1 MIRKDR
7 LFLFALILVGVS
19 DWLTTVVG
27 VGFFGASEA
36 NPLMAGLM
44 GSNMVVFSL
53 VKLFAVV
60 TAGFAFYK
68 AVGLS
73 INLNWTAA
81 KRCLD
86 VSYLVTVLFLTA
98 VVVNNLGTII

>member
-1 MIRKDR
+1 MIKKDVV
-7 LFLFALILVGVS
+7 FLSALILVGVS
-19 DWLTTVVG
+19 DWLTTILG
-27 VGFFGASEA
+27 VTFFGANEA
-36 NPLMAGLM
+36 NPLMAGLV
-44 GSNMVVFSL
+44 GSNMMVFSV

-68 AVGLS
+68 AVKIS

-86 VSYLVTVLFLTA
+86 VSYLVTFLFLTG
-98 VVVNNLGTII
+98 VVVNNLSVML